1 MNKWNFKQAL
11 IQTQSF
17 FLSALHRLNFA
28 NTCVM
33 CQHKT
38 EGPDS
43 LVCHICIADLDR
55 FELGYDFLLQ
65 NPTGAS
71 QIKHSHI
78 AGLAVVSEY
87 VWPFSQFI
95 SSVKFHQANIH
106 AKWFGQLLQQQV
118 VHQMWPRIDKVVP
131 LPLHPLREFKR
142 GYNQAYLIAKH
153 MTQLN
158 SKIALNLLK
167 RTKYTKAQ
175 SGLNKKQRQ
184 RNLARA
190 FECVGE
196 VSGLTILLID
206 DVVTTGNSV
215 NEAAKALIEKG
226 ATAVYVAAVAIR
238 TLD

>member
-28 NTCVM
+28 NTCVL

-43 LVCHICIADLDR
+43 LVCHTCIADLDR

-78 AGLAVVSEY
+78 AGLAIVSEY
-87 VWPFSQFI
+87 VWPLSQFI
-95 SSVKFHQANIH
+95 PSLKFHQGNIH
-106 AKWFGQLLQQQV
+106 AKWFGQLLELQV
-118 VHQMWPRIDKVVP
+118 MHQMWPTIDKVVP
-131 LPLHPLREFKR
+131 LPLHPIREFSR
-142 GYNQAYLIAKH
+142 GYNQAYLIAKQ
-153 MTQLN
+153 MKKLKG
-158 SKIALNLLK
+158 KIALDLLK
-167 RTKYTKAQ
+167 RTKRTKAQ
-175 SGLNKKQRQ
+175 SGLSKSERQ
-184 RNLARA
+184 RNLRRA
-190 FECVGE
+190 FECSKD
-196 VSGLTILLID
+196 VSGLTVLLVD